1 MTEGQLERFVNEV
14 FRPKERE
21 NEELYSKQT
30 VSTAD
35 VYEIVKQHTVFLGSK
50 TAQSFATWCRDKNVD
65 LMNTKEKKGK
75 TRSRDLYILDERYYG
90 KKK

>member
-14 FRPKERE
+14 FSPKERE
-21 NEELYSKQT
+21 NEELYSKQM

-35 VYEIVKQHTVFLGSK
+35 VYEIVKQHTVFFGSK
-50 TAQSFATWCRDKNVD
+50 TAVD
-65 LMNTKEKKGK
+65 LMNTKEKK
-75 TRSRDLYILDERYYG
+75 DERYYG